1 MKAQPQMIMIM
12 CAGQRKGAGNDGGV
26 ESVSAAGRL
35 PKMCDPWCEDY
46 GING

>member
-1 MKAQPQMIMIM
+1 MKAQPQMIKIM
-12 CAGQRKGAGNDGGV
+12 CAGHSEGAGNDGGM

-35 PKMCDPWCEDY
+35 PKMCDPRCGDG